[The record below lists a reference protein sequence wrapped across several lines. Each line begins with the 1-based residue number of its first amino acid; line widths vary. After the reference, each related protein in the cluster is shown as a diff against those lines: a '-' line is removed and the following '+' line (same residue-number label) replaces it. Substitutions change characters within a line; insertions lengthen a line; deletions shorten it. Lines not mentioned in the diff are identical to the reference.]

1 VQAEALEIHAPRDA
15 WPSEAVEAVDEL
27 LRRVADLRQE
37 NEQLRGA
44 LETRALVEQAK
55 GVLAERYAL
64 MPDQALDAMRRSA
77 HSSSRRLDE
86 VAAEIVASRRTPVA
100 IVRELQ
106 GPRSAA

>member
-1 VQAEALEIHAPRDA
+1 VQTEALAIRAPRGE
-15 WPSEAVEAVDEL
+15 WPNEAVEAVDDL
-27 LRRVADLRQE
+27 LRRVAELRQE

-44 LETRALVEQAK
+44 LRTSALVEQAK

-64 MPDQALDAMRRSA
+64 VPDQALEAMRRSA

-86 VAAEIVASRRTPVA
+86 VAAEIVGSGRTPVA

-106 GPRSAA
+106 GQQSAA